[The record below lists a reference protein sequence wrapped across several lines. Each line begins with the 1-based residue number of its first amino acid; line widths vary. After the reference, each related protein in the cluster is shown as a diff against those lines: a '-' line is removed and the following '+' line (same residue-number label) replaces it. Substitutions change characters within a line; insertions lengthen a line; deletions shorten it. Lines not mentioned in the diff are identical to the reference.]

1 MTTILLTNELTTLAS
16 EAKRKNPELRNAA
29 DKSLQ
34 ELRSVAAASEQQL
47 AADLQR
53 RPEFV
58 EPFVIACATRNTK
71 FAASGISCLQRLIV
85 SGGLS
90 RSRLQDAVQA
100 LNACADLGN
109 DIQLKI
115 LQALPSLIQNYATDL
130 QGDLLGSALQLCASL
145 QASKTTTVSGVAAAT
160 LQSLVTVIFAK
171 VATEDA
177 TADDAVETVE
187 VPGSNGAMKLK
198 PAAFDAYRVFRDLAL
213 AADERQT
220 KFVQFQH
227 SLPSLELIWSS
238 MFSHRELFARHD
250 ELLAIIGSNI
260 FPLIVRALS
269 ERRSFP
275 ITVRSLRLFA
285 LILERYMFKFAEDCE
300 VALGLCT
307 QALEYDHAA
316 TWKRALVME
325 VLRGLF
331 TSGSQIV
338 DAYHAFDMRED
349 GKPVVQDI
357 LSAFVRLSTEK
368 PTAIGLGQQSSV
380 PTGPTSPGQSATEQ
394 AALEA
399 AGGMAGVISFGATF
413 GVAEINIAGVSS
425 QWSLPKVLVIDQLD
439 KHDPPALPETYP
451 YALILECLNGLS
463 DSLAKI
469 ILPLTVQH
477 EKRRARS
484 ARAVSETTVSSEARL
499 RSTSFRT
506 RAVPLNPLDAAEA
519 PYADRVSAVASI
531 VDHIWPAVLATASTF
546 LNAALDDQYFRNLI
560 KAYQRFVQV
569 AGVLRLS
576 TPRDALMTTMAK
588 VAIPPHVLAA
598 SNMELSRSPVAES
611 PRIFSNPKNLLS
623 VDSLV
628 SHAST
633 ASGDGQRRSSI
644 ECAKPMLTVRN
655 LLCLRAL
662 LNIAIALG
670 PTLQD
675 AFTVVLSALKQADM
689 VLSTTTP
696 QQLTRQSS
704 FSAHGSTDNASIVQ
718 AFSAEVANV
727 EKAASNLLESTAD
740 YPNESFIKVLSAF
753 CQMLHNSNHIL
764 SAVTS
769 QPDSDVRPTT
779 PRTPSSSRRTLSG
792 LPGISAGGDSR
803 DYHFILP
810 KLGKLAELNVTRFTR
825 DEPMNSGWTNLVDEL
840 TAVTKNNALP
850 KDARHSATNVLVK
863 LAEATVAD
871 VVELEPTERA
881 PVQERAIA
889 TLLRIVRDIYLE
901 DGELSSTDL
910 ELQSCVFDSLRT
922 ILEKYGESLAAG
934 WDRLLAIISSAFEQ
948 DSTTVTE
955 TVEAGVD
962 IDWTHISFD
971 LVTPQIGRIA
981 FDAVQLLCSDFM
993 ESIPQRTVASL
1004 IELLHRFMCQPD
1016 DLNASLTTVTL
1027 ALTVSDHLFAK
1038 CGRAE
1043 LDDFMAEAQEF
1054 DDLEDDMKTRVRGCR
1069 PAQWLMLLVRLRTV
1083 ATQAHGEVRN
1093 AAFQTICG
1101 VVKSH
1106 GDEMSPNS
1114 WDMLLRSTLMYIS
1127 RVDSYSYME
1136 DHASNVDSN
1145 AESMAPNIAMS
1156 TAIVAGQ
1163 SAVIAHNLRLLEQV
1177 KKLPGLWEVF
1187 LNVLERYLDAEHHAL
1202 NTVVYTSLARV
1213 LSDID
1218 PSITVWQSPVYRTMS
1233 LWLKRV
1239 PHSGDRYQ
1247 KQKNHSNQD
1256 AFTAYAEAGEQL
1268 YRLTLDSLSL
1278 SQARTLID
1286 NLFHCVS
1293 VADGPLYGADT
1304 NMTSPLQA
1312 KVLSLLQSIKL
1323 GHSNLS
1329 ACLITVAAK
1338 FATLHHDLARSKE
1351 SSNQGPTF
1359 IAIAGE
1365 AILWLQ
1371 ELVTLM
1377 LKDQEAFDGDAF
1389 VQALQSLRQLIIA
1402 KYGVR
1407 AEQKGIPLWQKAT
1420 NAALAMAGPAFARFE
1435 SIDND
1440 MQNQSLSHFV
1450 GILNG
1455 IISNDSLHHISDAQ
1469 KIFDDQAFDIRSF
1482 QILRDVLIPRLRR
1495 SEVSDDLRLA
1505 YSAQLF
1511 KTSIIHDPVD
1521 HDSPEQHQAVVK
1533 DRYKTR
1539 NGRVRR
1545 VSYSPREDLAYICWK
1560 ELATL
1565 CSQQGEHNR
1574 ASDPL
1579 ALAAGP
1585 LLIERLAIPIR
1596 AYIADQPLRGRR
1608 PQPLSELEELLFTFA
1623 CIKDLKLPARTLV
1636 SDLQME
1642 AAKQVFAETHLH
1654 LLYPLL
1660 IQAAS
1665 TAGNKWSGAEEVLSP
1680 LQSLLT
1686 AIGTA

>member
-1 MTTILLTNELTTLAS
+1 MTTNLLTNELSNLSS
-16 EAKRKNPELRNAA
+16 EARRKNPELRNAA

-34 ELRSVAAASEQQL
+34 ELKSFAATSEQQL
-47 AADLQR
+47 AADEDLQR
-53 RPEFV
+53 RPDFV
-58 EPFVIACATRNTK
+58 EPFVIACGTRNTK
-71 FAASGISCLQRLIV
+71 FATSGISCLQRLIV
-85 SGGLS
+85 SGGLP
-90 RSRLQDAVQA
+90 RARLQDAVQA
-100 LNACADLGN
+100 LNACADLGL

-160 LQSLVTVIFAK
+160 LQSLVTVVFEK

-177 TADDAVETVE
+177 TADDAADTVE
-187 VPGSNGAMKLK
+187 VPGSDGVMKLR
-198 PAAFDAYRVFRDLAL
+198 PAAFDAYR
-213 AADERQT
+213 
-220 KFVQFQH
+220 FVQFQH

-238 MFSHRELFARHD
+238 IFSHRDLFARHD
-250 ELLAIIGSNI
+250 ELLSIIGSNI

-269 ERRSFP
+269 ERQSFP

-285 LILERYMFKFAEDCE
+285 LIMERYLFRFAEDCE

-325 VLRGLF
+325 VLRGFF
-331 TSGSQIV
+331 TGGSPIL
-338 DAYHAFDMRED
+338 DAYRAFDMRDD

-368 PTAIGLGQQSSV
+368 PTAIGLGQQSSI
-380 PTGPTSPGQSATEQ
+380 PTGPTSAGQSATEQ

-413 GVAEINIAGVSS
+413 GVAEISIAGVSS

-439 KHDPPALPETYP
+439 KQDPPALPETYP

-463 DSLAKI
+463 DSLAKTV
-469 ILPLTVQH
+469 LPLTVQH
-477 EKRRARS
+477 ERRRVRS
-484 ARAVSETTVSSEARL
+484 ARTVSETTAQSEARS

-506 RAVPLNPLDAAEA
+506 RAVPLNPLDATEA
-519 PYADRVSAVASI
+519 PYAGRVSAVASL
-531 VDHIWPAVLATASTF
+531 VDRVWPAVLATASTF

-598 SNMELSRSPVAES
+598 SNVELSRSPVAES
-611 PRIFSNPKNLLS
+611 PRIFANSKNLLS

-628 SHAST
+628 SHASS
-633 ASGDGQRRSSI
+633 ASADGQRRSSI
-644 ECAKPMLTVRN
+644 EYAKPMLTVRN

-704 FSAHGSTDNASIVQ
+704 FSAHGSTDNAFIVQ

-740 YPNESFIKVLSAF
+740 YPNDSFVKVLSAF
-753 CQMLHNSNHIL
+753 CQLLHNSNHIPS
-764 SAVTS
+764 SAA
-769 QPDSDVRPTT
+769 PSDTDLRPTT
-779 PRTPSSSRRTLSG
+779 PRTPSSSRRTVVG
-792 LPGISAGGDSR
+792 LPGLSAGSELQSR
-803 DYHFILP
+803 DYHFVLP
-810 KLGKLAELNVTRFTR
+810 KLGKLAELNVMRFTR
-825 DEPMNSGWTNLVDEL
+825 DLPEESGWTGLIDEL
-840 TAVTKNNALP
+840 TAITKNNDMP
-850 KDARHSATNVLVK
+850 KDARHSATNVLVE
-863 LAEATVAD
+863 LAEATIAD
-871 VVELEPTERA
+871 VVELDPTERA
-881 PVQERAIA
+881 SVQERALA
-889 TLLRIVRDIYLE
+889 TLLRIVREIYLE
-901 DGELSSTDL
+901 DGDLSSTDL
-910 ELQSCVFDSLRT
+910 ELQSCVFDALRA
-922 ILEKYGESLAAG
+922 ILEKHGESLVAG
-934 WDRLLAIISSAFEQ
+934 WDRLLAVISSAFEH
-948 DSTTVTE
+948 DSTAVTE
-955 TVEAGVD
+955 AAEPEVG

-971 LVTPQIGRIA
+971 PVTPQIGHTA

-993 ESIPQRTVASL
+993 DSIPIRTAASL
-1004 IELLHRFMCQPD
+1004 IELLHRFMRQPE

-1038 CGRAE
+1038 CSRDE
-1043 LDDFMAEAQEF
+1043 LDAFMDEAQDF
-1054 DDLEDDMKTRVRGCR
+1054 DDLENEMKTRTLECR
-1069 PAQWLMLLVRLRTV
+1069 PAQWLMLLIRLRAV
-1083 ATQAHGEVRN
+1083 ATQAQGEVRN
-1093 AAFQTICG
+1093 AAFQTICS
-1101 VVKSH
+1101 VLKSH

-1114 WDMLLRSTLMYIS
+1114 WDMLLRTTLMYIS
-1127 RVDSYSYME
+1127 KVDSYSYME
-1136 DHASNVDSN
+1136 DDAYRLDSG
-1145 AESMAPNIAMS
+1145 AESAVPNISMS

-1163 SAVIAHNLRLLEQV
+1163 SAVIAQNLSLLAHV

-1202 NTVVYTSLARV
+1202 NTVVYSSLARV
-1213 LSDID
+1213 LSGVD

-1239 PHSGDRYQ
+1239 PHCGDRYQ
-1247 KQKNHSNQD
+1247 EQKNHSNQD

-1304 NMTSPLQA
+1304 NITSPLQA
-1312 KVLSLLQSIKL
+1312 KVLSLLQSIKIN
-1323 GHSNLS
+1323 HSSLP
-1329 ACLITVAAK
+1329 ACLITVASK
-1338 FATLHHDLARSKE
+1338 FATLHHDLAKSKGPP
-1351 SSNQGPTF
+1351 SQGPTF

-1371 ELVTLM
+1371 ELVLLM
-1377 LKDQEAFDGDAF
+1377 LKDPDAFDGDALL
-1389 VQALQSLRQLIIA
+1389 QALQSLRHLIEA
-1402 KYGVR
+1402 KYAVR

-1420 NAALAMAGPAFARFE
+1420 TVALAIAGPVFHRIE
-1435 SIDND
+1435 SADNN
-1440 MQNQSLSHFV
+1440 MQNHVLSHFV
-1450 GILNG
+1450 GIING
-1455 IISNDSLHHISDAQ
+1455 IISNDSVHHMSDARRVH
-1469 KIFDDQAFDIRSF
+1469 DDQAFDITSF
-1482 QILRDVLIPRLRR
+1482 QMLRDILVPRLRR
-1495 SEVSDDLRLA
+1495 SELSDDVRQA
-1505 YSAQLF
+1505 YSTQLY
-1511 KTSIIHDPVD
+1511 KTSIIHESGD
-1521 HDSPEQHQAVVK
+1521 HELCGQGPAAVK
-1533 DRYKTR
+1533 DGRKAR
-1539 NGRVRR
+1539 SGRVRR

-1565 CSQQGEHNR
+1565 ASRQGEHR
-1574 ASDPL
+1574 EQPDPL
-1579 ALAAGP
+1579 SLAAGP
-1585 LLIERLAIPIR
+1585 LLIKRLAIPIE

-1608 PQPLSELEELLFTFA
+1608 PQPLSELEELLFSFA
-1623 CIKDLKLPARTLV
+1623 CIKNLQLPAHTLV
-1636 SDLQME
+1636 AASQTE
-1642 AAKQVFAETHLH
+1642 AANRVFADTHLQ

-1660 IQAAS
+1660 IQAAG
-1665 TAGNKWSGAEEVLSP
+1665 TAGNKWSGTEEVLAP
-1680 LQSLLT
+1680 VQSLLT
-1686 AIGTA
+1686 NLGAAR